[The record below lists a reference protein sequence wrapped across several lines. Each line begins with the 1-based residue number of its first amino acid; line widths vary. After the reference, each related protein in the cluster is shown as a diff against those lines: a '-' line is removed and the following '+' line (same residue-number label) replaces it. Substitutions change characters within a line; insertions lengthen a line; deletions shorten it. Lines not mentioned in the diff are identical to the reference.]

1 MGRHMLAG
9 THGQTHADRKSG
21 QLPDEGNCPLF
32 VADL

>member
-9 THGQTHADRKSG
+9 THGQKKSG
-21 QLPDEGNCPLF
+21 QLPDEGKCPLF